1 MTHRPRVFSGARP
14 TGRQHLGN
22 YLGAIK
28 NYVAL
33 QAGYDCVYCIVD
45 LHAMTTLEDMHLLRA
60 HTAEMA
66 LDWLAA
72 GIRPADSIMF
82 VQSHVPQHAE
92 LHTILSMFTP
102 LGKLTDLPHFKDK
115 VRLQPHNINYGLVG
129 YPVLMTADIV
139 LYKTNLVPV
148 GIDQES
154 HIEFCREVVRTFNH
168 RTGASVLV
176 EPQMK
181 NTEYPKVLGTDG
193 QRKMSKSENNHIE
206 LALTPAETVQVVR
219 GMVTDP
225 ARVRRTDAGNPDVC
239 NVFALHKTFSAPEA
253 VQEINAGC
261 RSAAIGCVDCK
272 QRLADSMNNGLA
284 GLRERRAALAARPD
298 DVWDVLRDGAQRA
311 RALAAATMDE
321 VRTAI
326 GLP

>member
-284 GLRERRAALAARPD
+284 GLRERRAALAVRPD

-321 VRTAI
+321 VRAAI

>member
-1 MTHRPRVFSGARP
+1 MTKRPRVFSGARP

-33 QAGYDCVYCIVD
+33 QADHDCVYCIVD
-45 LHAMTTLEDMHLLRA
+45 LHAMTTLEDLHLLRA

-206 LALTPAETVQVVR
+206 LALTAAETVQVVR

-321 VRTAI
+321 VRAAI

>member
-1 MTHRPRVFSGARP
+1 MFSGARP

-33 QAGYDCVYCIVD
+33 QAGHDCVYCIVD
-45 LHAMTTLEDMHLLRA
+45 LHAMTTLEYMHLLRA

-284 GLRERRAALAARPD
+284 GLRERRAALAVRPD

-321 VRTAI
+321 VRAVI